1 MSDEQKLSE
10 RFEAAAKALPTNNV
24 RRVPEAGGRGES
36 VLSQNDDK
44 ANAVLGMYM
53 WPRAAEILAL
63 CLTERDR
70 ILEALRLDEDPR
82 RAIADRLLAIC
93 EEPNTEQR
101 YSIGAAAWNDHN
113 DGEAAGEA
121 ACAALLALAKGT
133 AP

>member
-1 MSDEQKLSE
+1 MTFAEHEVLSRVLNDQELHLTTFDSSE
-10 RFEAAAKALPTNNV
+10 RSWWV
-24 RRVPEAGGRGES
+24 R
-36 VLSQNDDK
+36 DDR
-44 ANAVLGMYM
+44 L
-53 WPRAAEILAL
+53 RAA
-63 CLTERDR
+63 
-70 ILEALRLDEDPR
+70 LRDEDPR

>member
-1 MSDEQKLSE
+1 MSDERKLSE
-10 RFEAAAKALPTNNV
+10 RFAEAAARYNSASADDVPYSRFDEARAL
-24 RRVPEAGGRGES
+24 
-36 VLSQNDDK
+36 L
-44 ANAVLGMYM
+44 
-53 WPRAAEILAL
+53 AALAYI
-63 CLTERDR
+63 ERER
-70 ILEALRLDEDPR
+70 IFAALRRDEDPR